1 MQHRANFE
9 LKGGHVLAI
18 LLSAFFGV
26 TAVNVTMI
34 VAAYESFPGEQA
46 PKSYLQG
53 LHYND
58 TLAARAEQAALGWRA
73 VLDSARD
80 DKGNVRLTL
89 AMSGEG
95 ETPMDGLVVTGQL
108 RRPATDLE
116 DRKLEFVSAG
126 KGLYTADLTEIGAG
140 QWDLEAVAEDEGG
153 RRFEFGKR
161 LWLR

>member
-18 LLSAFFGV
+18 LLGAFLIV

-34 VAAYESFPGEQA
+34 VAAYDTFPGEQV

-53 LHYND
+53 LQYND
-58 TLAARAEQAALGWRA
+58 TLAARAAQEALGWRA
-73 VLDSARD
+73 VLDAEHDQAGNVSLTLTMTSAR
-80 DKGNVRLTL
+80 
-89 AMSGEG
+89 
-95 ETPMDGLVVTGQL
+95 ETPVSGLAVTGLL
-108 RRPATDLE
+108 RRPATDVE
-116 DRKLEFVSAG
+116 DRKLEFTSTG
-126 KGLYTADLTEIGAG
+126 NGIYTAELTGIGEG
-140 QWDLEAVAEDEGG
+140 QWDLEAVAQDEGG